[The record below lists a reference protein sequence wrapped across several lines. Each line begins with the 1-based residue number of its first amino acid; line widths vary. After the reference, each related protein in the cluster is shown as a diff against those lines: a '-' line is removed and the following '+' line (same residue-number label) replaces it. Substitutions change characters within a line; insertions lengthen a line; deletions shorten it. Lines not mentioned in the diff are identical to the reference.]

1 MSYIDR
7 FREQLTKC
15 AVLLKFNQQVVAS
28 YREKQGKCKESFLP
42 TYVGI
47 HVQIHDAW
55 VFYKLC
61 VILHSLIFN
70 NSTQSPL

>member
-1 MSYIDR
+1 MS
-7 FREQLTKC
+7 LKC
-15 AVLLKFNQQVVAS
+15 NQQVVTS
-28 YREKQGKCKESFLP
+28 YREKQRKCKESFLP

-70 NSTQSPL
+70 NNTESRL